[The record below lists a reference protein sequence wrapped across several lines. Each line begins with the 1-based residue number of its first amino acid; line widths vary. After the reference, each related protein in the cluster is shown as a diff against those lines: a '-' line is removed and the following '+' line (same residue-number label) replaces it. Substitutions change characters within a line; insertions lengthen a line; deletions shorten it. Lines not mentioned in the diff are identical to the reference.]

1 MRTAVIDARATAS
14 LLASG
19 ALLGSSDPAA
29 STRVRVGL
37 VVPRYKHSA
46 VDRNTLKRRLRE
58 IVRQEWLPVLPPIDV
73 VLRVTP
79 PAYERDF
86 EALQREMRQLVNK
99 LQTAWPRTD

>member
-1 MRTAVIDARATAS
+1 VRTAVQA
-14 LLASG
+14 
-19 ALLGSSDPAA
+19 P
-29 STRVRVGL
+29 VRVGL

-58 IVRQEWLPVLPPIDV
+58 IVRLEWLAVPPPIDV

-86 EALQREMRQLVNK
+86 DALQREMRQLLAK
-99 LQTAWPRTD
+99 LLTAWPRTD